1 MKHVLLFAFLSLLLL
16 SGCAKN
22 SAESSSETVPAVT
35 EEPPFS
41 SQYNA
46 ESDSESV
53 LPESEETDP
62 ELPFSYSVT
71 NGEAWIYSYTGEETE
86 IEIPSR
92 IGGAP
97 VTKLSG
103 TLFSDSGVK
112 RVTLP
117 ETLVDISPLRFCE
130 VVEVV
135 LPAGMDSLKPQW
147 FEGFQ
152 KLESFTI
159 TGEGAYRTEGGIIY
173 SADGKTLVLAPNALS
188 GEFAVPE
195 GVEQIGEKAFR
206 YTQISRIVFPSSV
219 RSIGNEALC
228 CDSLESAVFSEG
240 LEEIGENA
248 FYNTPLREAELP
260 LSLKRIGDRAFMSS
274 KLERVTLH
282 EGLESLG
289 SSAFNGAKLSELYIP
304 ETLTE
309 CGHYPVGADKEV
321 RVSLPSFDGIFAELA
336 DSPNAFLRSGT
347 LLENALHNASLSF
360 DAEIKLFTDLTG
372 DGFPEMLCSNYG
384 ILFCYCYSESDGW
397 VQLFS
402 SDSIML
408 CEEDESGER
417 FLLSE
422 TGEYYYYM
430 TRVRYSLTESGIDN
444 DPIVYES
451 HLNANLWGEEPTDSF
466 ADVPPY
472 HVIKEFNVNSIVEEY
487 GLNGVSL
494 VYCERFASEPFGEPV
509 EWLEINGG
517 RVSEFPYAVFEIP
530 EKLWLNIN
538 GEDILHG
545 GEMPEG
551 VSFDYWT
558 HTLTL
563 DNAKLHSEDGECIDV
578 NFREKRY
585 GYLQIKLIG
594 ECEALSANSASI
606 SSNASLR
613 FIGSGSLST
622 CGINAAK
629 DEIEFVFSE
638 DVKVTDSAGITNPSM
653 IRLSGNAQVET
664 SSISRNNFVTS
675 GKIDMNDSSRL
686 VVGNEQLDICAISDI
701 SSITMNRDS
710 RLEVASDSYAIS
722 TCEQIGVYNSAS
734 LDTRSRY
741 GIIASHVQIYHS
753 ASLSTEILDVKS
765 VRIYGGR
772 LECREKLILDEVVSP
787 YANPSWHFGEVA
799 VYGRSV
805 FRSGETEW
813 SVEEVDPKD
822 GTNAT
827 PTREL
832 RKKLTVEV
840 QSQNSQT

>member
-1 MKHVLLFAFLSLLLL
+1 MKHVLLFALLFVFLL

-22 SAESSSETVPAVT
+22 SAESSSESVPAVT
-35 EEPPFS
+35 
-41 SQYNA
+41 
-46 ESDSESV
+46 
-53 LPESEETDP
+53 EETDP

-86 IEIPSR
+86 IEIPSH

-97 VTKLSG
+97 VTKVSG
-103 TLFSDSGVK
+103 MLFSDSGVK

-147 FEGFQ
+147 FEGFH
-152 KLESFTI
+152 KLESFTMA
-159 TGEGAYRTEGGIIY
+159 GEGAYRAEGGIIY

-206 YTQISRIVFPSSV
+206 YTKISRIVLPSSV
-219 RSIGNEALC
+219 RGIGNEALC

-248 FYNTPLREAELP
+248 FYNTALKEAELP

-347 LLENALHNASLSF
+347 LLENALHNANLSF

-417 FLLSE
+417 FLLCE
-422 TGEYYYYM
+422 TGDLYCM
-430 TRVRYSLTESGIDN
+430 TRIRHSLTEGGIDN
-444 DPIVYES
+444 EPILYES
-451 HLNANLWGEEPTDSF
+451 HLYANLWGEEPTNSF

-472 HVIKEFNVNSIVEEY
+472 HVIKEYSVSSIVEEY

-563 DNAKLHSEDGECIDV
+563 DNAKLHSEDGKCIDV
-578 NFREKRY
+578 NFREQYY

-594 ECEALSANSASI
+594 ECEALSANAASI

-629 DEIEFVFSE
+629 DDIEFVFSE

-686 VVGNEQLDICAISDI
+686 AVGNEELDVCAISDI
-701 SSITMNRDS
+701 SSITINRDS
-710 RLEVASDSYAIS
+710 RLEVTSDSYAIS
-722 TCEQIGVYNSAS
+722 TCEQIGVYDSAS
-734 LDTRSRY
+734 IDTRSRY

-772 LECREKLILDEVVSP
+772 LECREKLIPD
-787 YANPSWHFGEVA
+787 EVA
-799 VYGRSV
+799 VYGRAV

-813 SVEEVDPKD
+813 LVEEVDPKD

-827 PTREL
+827 PKKEL
-832 RKKLTVEV
+832 RKKLTIEV
-840 QSQNSQT
+840 QSSE